1 MIQIT
6 KVFIIDEIKFSPSHG
21 QYLVQVMTHD
31 TLTFNFLQDQ
41 FFKSKFS
48 LVYIMKEYIDVQVN

>member
-1 MIQIT
+1 MMIQIT

-48 LVYIMKEYIDVQVN
+48 LVYNERIY